1 MREQMRARAQRGL
14 DLETRQFQAARRV
27 RPPTG
32 GWLRKVRKTLGMCA
46 ASLAVDLGVGP
57 STIFQ
62 LERSEWNGTITLKRL
77 RDLARAM
84 ECEVVYCV
92 VPREGK
98 FEDQL
103 MVWAKRLVRQG
114 RE

>member
-1 MREQMRARAQRGL
+1 LRARARRGL

-32 GWLRKVRKTLGMCA
+32 GWLRKVRKTLGLRARTM
-46 ASLAVDLGVGP
+46 AVDLKVSP

-62 LERSEWNGTITLKRL
+62 LERSEWNETITLKRL
-77 RDLARAM
+77 KDLAWAM
-84 ECEVVYCV
+84 ECELVYCV

-103 MVWAKRLVRQG
+103 MVWAKRLVG
-114 RE
+114 AGAGNRE